1 MTHWIGSVNI
11 FCKNCLANR
20 FTALSHP
27 LHAISSSWIT
37 ASNPVRNRNFGTV
50 ILTSKIRKVLGQV
63 SQVKGMKRTWLNL
76 GGDRKLEWL
85 EWREWVRLDCK
96 TYFQVLRLLLLHHLP
111 ILFIVCDPN
120 WSLTNN
126 LDYFSP
132 WYFPLLFLLYFHF
145 PPTQDLCIGCPRLL
159 NCDFLWWINP

>member
-27 LHAISSSWIT
+27 LHTISSSWIT
-37 ASNPVRNRNFGTV
+37 AWNPVRNRNFGTV

-85 EWREWVRLDCK
+85 EFTEWREWGRLYCK

-132 WYFPLLFLLYFHF
+132 WYFPSLFY
-145 PPTQDLCIGCPRLL
+145 CIFT
-159 NCDFLWWINP
+159 FLPLRIFA